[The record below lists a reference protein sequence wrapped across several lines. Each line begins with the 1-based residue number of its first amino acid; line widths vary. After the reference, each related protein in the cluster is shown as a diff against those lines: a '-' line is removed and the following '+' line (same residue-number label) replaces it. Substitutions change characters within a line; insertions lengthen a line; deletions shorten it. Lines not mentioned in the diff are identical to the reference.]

1 MAAGNAVI
9 GALSVVLGVDT
20 ATFETGL
27 KSAATRLGV
36 FAGVGIAAGEA
47 MGRALGGA
55 LRDLALAI
63 PKTIDQF
70 DNLSKTSQK
79 IGVPVEQLTALQHA
93 ADLSDVSAETLTKAL
108 GKLAKS
114 TLDAAQGSTTAVA
127 AYQALGI
134 SFQDSTG
141 HMKSVGDLLPQIA
154 DKFAMMKDGTA
165 KTALAMQIFGRA
177 GADLIP
183 LLNGGSA
190 GLKEMTDEARQLG
203 LIISGDTAVTAEN
216 FNDNLTRLKD
226 VLRGVVVQ
234 LTANILPALAQFSQF
249 LIDGA
254 KNSGFLQAA
263 TDVLTTAF
271 NGFARAVIVIYD
283 NIKPLG
289 QLLALWVS
297 SGLLVSVGS
306 AAISLG
312 LAFVKL
318 ITVTRTLGLTMAAF
332 EVIRSISWRGIL
344 LIAGAVAI
352 ATGAFEGFGEK
363 LEALGG
369 KLAKWLPEGA
379 TENAKKILEA
389 LGLNLKGLETDL
401 KSWQATA
408 AKNGG
413 GLFDPN
419 IIKTT
424 KDALDSFIASK
435 EKVIATNN
443 AEAATIGMSNVAM
456 TQAKVVAEGLA
467 IAQANHIPIT
477 EKLTTALQNLGL
489 RLGQSNEQAQFGA
502 QIWEQTRTPL
512 EQFQQ
517 AMERLNATGWDK
529 TNPDL
534 YARAV
539 AQAQDKM
546 VQASPYAQALGNSL
560 TTAFDSAIQRGA
572 KLSDVLK
579 QLLAD
584 LSRALANAA
593 FKQLLFGNASQGG
606 SFSGILGGLF
616 SSLPKFASGG
626 SILPGGGSGVDSQLV
641 AFWKSPG
648 ERVDIGTPG
657 QLDSGYGGASFV
669 YSPVI
674 DARGADAAAVARL
687 AQVVAADKRTFDQR
701 VRATVSSWRSNT
713 PSALKA

>member
-1 MAAGNAVI
+1 MAGNAVI

-93 ADLSDVSAETLTKAL
+93 ADLSDVSSETLTKAL

-254 KNSGFLQAA
+254 KSSGFLQVATETLTAA
-263 TDVLTTAF
+263 FD
-271 NGFARAVIVIYD
+271 GFARAAIIVYD
-283 NIKPLG
+283 NIKPLAS
-289 QLLALWVS
+289 LLALWVG
-297 SGLLVSVGS
+297 SGVLISVGS
-306 AAISLG
+306 AAISVG

-318 ITVTRTLGLTMAAF
+318 TVATRTLGLTMAAF
-332 EVIRSISWRGIL
+332 EAIRAISTRGL
-344 LIAGAVAI
+344 LFIAGIVAL
-352 ATGAFEGFGEK
+352 AAGAFDDFGAK
-363 LEALGG
+363 IKSLGG
-369 KLAKWLPEGA
+369 WLSNVLPEGSGEKA
-379 TENAKKILEA
+379 AEIMKA
-389 LGLNLKGLETDL
+389 LGLNLDGLTADL
-401 KSWQATA
+401 KSWKAESG
-408 AKNGG
+408 KNGG

-435 EKVIATNN
+435 EKAIAGLQ
-443 AEAATIGMSNVAM
+443 AEIPLLGQSNVAM
-456 TQAKVVAEGLA
+456 QAAKTYAEGLA
-467 IAQANHIPIT
+467 IAQQNHIPIT
-477 EKLTTALQNLGL
+477 EALKQRLQALSQTFATLTDAV
-489 RLGQSNEQAQFGA
+489 QFGRSVF
-502 QIWEQTRTPL
+502 EQTRTPI
-512 EQFQQ
+512 EQYQETI
-517 AMERLNATGWDK
+517 ERLNAAYQAGAINADT
-529 TNPDL
+529 

-546 VQASPYAQALGNSL
+546 VQANPYAQALGNSL

-606 SFSGILGGLF
+606 SFSGLLGGLLVACR
-616 SSLPKFASGG
+616 SLPRVARSFLAEGVVWTRSSSRSGSRRASG
-626 SILPGGGSGVDSQLV
+626 SISERRGNSIPDMAALPLSI
-641 AFWKSPG
+641 P
-648 ERVDIGTPG
+648 P
-657 QLDSGYGGASFV
+657 
-669 YSPVI
+669 
-674 DARGADAAAVARL
+674 
-687 AQVVAADKRTFDQR
+687 
-701 VRATVSSWRSNT
+701 
-713 PSALKA
+713 

>member
-1 MAAGNAVI
+1 MAGNAVI

-47 MGRALGGA
+47 LGRALGGA
-55 LRDLALAI
+55 IRDLALAI

-79 IGVPVEQLTALQHA
+79 IGIPVEQLTALQHA

-108 GKLAKS
+108 GKLSKT

-134 SFQDSTG
+134 SFRDSTG

-165 KTALAMQIFGRA
+165 KTALAMQILGRA

-183 LLNGGSA
+183 MLNGGSA

-203 LIISGDTAVTAEN
+203 LIISGDTAITAEN

-226 VLRGVVVQ
+226 VLRGVVVR

-254 KNSGFLQAA
+254 KNSGFLMAA
-263 TDVLTTAF
+263 TNVLTTAF
-271 NGFARAVIVIYD
+271 NGFARAAIIVYD
-283 NIKPLG
+283 NIIPLAKLIG
-289 QLLALWVS
+289 VWVGSGVLL
-297 SGLLVSVGS
+297 GLGS
-306 AAISLG
+306 AAISVG

-318 ITVTRTLGLTMAAF
+318 TVATRTLGLTMAAF
-332 EVIRSISWRGIL
+332 EAIRSISTRGL
-344 LIAGAVAI
+344 LFIAGIVAL
-352 ATGAFEGFGEK
+352 AAGAFDDFGAK
-363 LEALGG
+363 IKSLGG
-369 KLAKWLPEGA
+369 WLSNVLPEGSGEKA
-379 TENAKKILEA
+379 AEIMKA
-389 LGLNLKGLETDL
+389 LGLNLDGLTADL
-401 KSWQATA
+401 KAWKAESG
-408 AKNGG
+408 KNGG

-419 IIKTT
+419 IIKIT
-424 KDALDSFIASK
+424 KDALDSFINGMKKSTAESLAEAEAVGGSNVVMQQAKLVADALAIAKANNIPVTSK
-435 EKVIATNN
+435 LRAEIEAWAISQAVANDKAATAKAAFEATRTP
-443 AEAATIGMSNVAM
+443 AERYAATI
-456 TQAKVVAEGLA
+456 
-467 IAQANHIPIT
+467 
-477 EKLTTALQNLGL
+477 
-489 RLGQSNEQAQFGA
+489 
-502 QIWEQTRTPL
+502 
-512 EQFQQ
+512 
-517 AMERLNATGWDK
+517 ERLNLAFDNGQ
-529 TNPDL
+529 TNPEL

-539 AQAQDKM
+539 AQAQEAM
-546 VQASPYAQALGNSL
+546 VQANPYAQALGNSL
-560 TTAFDSAIQRGA
+560 STAFDSAIQRGS
-572 KLSDVLK
+572 KLSDVLR
-579 QLLAD
+579 QLLVD
-584 LSRALANAA
+584 LGRALANAA

-606 SFSGILGGLF
+606 SFSGLLGGLF
-616 SSLPKFASGG
+616 SSLPKFATGG
-626 SILPGGGSGVDSQLV
+626 SIMPGGGGGIDSQLV

-648 ERVDIGTPG
+648 EQVNVGTPD
-657 QLDSGYGGASFV
+657 QLGGYGSPTFTYA
-669 YSPVI
+669 PVI

-701 VRATVSSWRSNT
+701 VRSSISTWRSNT
-713 PSALKA
+713 PSALKS